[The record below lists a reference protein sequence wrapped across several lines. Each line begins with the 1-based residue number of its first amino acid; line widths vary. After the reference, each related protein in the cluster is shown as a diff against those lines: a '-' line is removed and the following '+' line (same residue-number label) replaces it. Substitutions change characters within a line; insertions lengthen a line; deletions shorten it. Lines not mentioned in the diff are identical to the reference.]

1 MITLN
6 FDEVLKRIYNAKK
19 GVEVRYGLG
28 QGFEYCKQFA
38 DEAQGHATNAKAS
51 ADKAAQTV
59 AGIEQTKT
67 DAVQAVQNAQST
79 ATTAVTTK
87 QTEAV
92 QAVDDERDAALQQ
105 VADST
110 RAAQTAANAA
120 GNAAT
125 AAGGYASNAESSA
138 TAASSSA
145 SAAATSES
153 NAASSAQS
161 AGTDADRAEAAAAL
175 AGTRANTDKTLKTE
189 NAPADAAAVGNI
201 ILDPD
206 GNAIFYSKAEVEA
219 KIKEI
224 LAAQREE
231 DLARI
236 KFWVSDGPTSP
247 ASFIGGTWERI
258 EGKFIMGASDTYPAG
273 STGGNLQMILSPENI
288 PAVGFVI
295 PTNDTQKNDIHV
307 GKWDFMASVSQE
319 TTDGGRYHSGLYSST
334 NNGNSPVDIL
344 NPYYSMYIWRRVA

>member
-1 MITLN
+1 MAIGSMTTNSTVDMI
-6 FDEVLKRIYNAKK
+6 
-19 GVEVRYGLG
+19 
-28 QGFEYCKQFA
+28 
-38 DEAQGHATNAKAS
+38 
-51 ADKAAQTV
+51 
-59 AGIEQTKT
+59 
-67 DAVQAVQNAQST
+67 
-79 ATTAVTTK
+79 
-87 QTEAV
+87 
-92 QAVDDERDAALQQ
+92 
-105 VADST
+105 
-110 RAAQTAANAA
+110 
-120 GNAAT
+120 
-125 AAGGYASNAESSA
+125 
-138 TAASSSA
+138 
-145 SAAATSES
+145 
-153 NAASSAQS
+153 
-161 AGTDADRAEAAAAL
+161 
-175 AGTRANTDKTLKTE
+175 DKTLSIE
-189 NAPADAAAVGNI
+189 NAPADAKAVGDI
-201 ILDPD
+201 ILDED

-288 PAVGFVI
+288 PAVGFAI

-319 TTDGGRYHSGLYSST
+319 TTDGGRFHTGLYSST